1 MKYKSFY
8 LLIMNPNLQNP
19 QNYRWIILAVCF
31 FTITFTNGLTLGGLV
46 VFDRELLNYL
56 TEVTGE
62 EVLRQDLKLKDAITL
77 WSTAVFAFL
86 AGIIID
92 RIGVRS
98 LMMSGLLILSATFYF
113 YAQSDSLMDMY
124 IIHIFQGL
132 VLSVSGMVINVIL
145 ISKWFND
152 NRGLAIGVLLAGTSV
167 GNGVF
172 PQINTYLL
180 TISDGDWRQVMMWLA
195 LIPLAYIPVIFALIK
210 EKPEDVQA
218 NEKNYDGDEFKTAS
232 IQTGFTL
239 EQTLSSANFWF
250 LSVMAFC
257 TFYSILAMIGHVF
270 LMLDGQGYSPQVS
283 ATGVS
288 IIFIGGFI
296 GKVISGKLAEMIGRK
311 KVLVGGVAMMLLG
324 SILLVSA
331 IFYKNPLLI
340 WIGLSL
346 YGTGWGGLYTLIQL
360 LVADL
365 FGLIAIGKI
374 MGVINIIDTIGG
386 GLGPIITAVIYD
398 STQNYLTPFLVI
410 CGLLTVAL
418 VSSSMLKID
427 DNAIEQSR

>member
-1 MKYKSFY
+1 MNSTIK
-8 LLIMNPNLQNP
+8 NPN
-19 QNYRWIILAVCF
+19 NYRWIILAVCF

-56 TEVTGE
+56 SEVTGGE
-62 EVLRQDLKLKDAITL
+62 ILRQELKLKDAITL
-77 WSTAVFAFL
+77 WSTAVFAFI

-92 RIGVRS
+92 RVGVRS
-98 LMMSGLLILSATFYF
+98 LMVSGMFLLSATFYF
-113 YAQSDSLMDMY
+113 YAKSDSLADMY
-124 IIHIFQGL
+124 IIHIFQGI
-132 VLSVSGMVINVIL
+132 VLSVSGMVINVVL

-167 GNGVF
+167 GNGIF

-195 LIPLAYIPVIFALIK
+195 LIPLAYAPILFALIK
-210 EKPEDVQA
+210 EKPEDVETKED
-218 NEKNYDGDEFKTAS
+218 NEAKNDFKAS
-232 IQTGFTL
+232 SIEGGFTL
-239 EQTLSSANFWF
+239 QQTLMSANFWF

-270 LMLDGQGYSPQVS
+270 LMLDGEGYSPQIS

-296 GKVISGKLAEMIGRK
+296 GKIISGKLAEMIGRK
-311 KVLVGGVAMMLLG
+311 IVLVGGVAMMLAG
-324 SILLVSA
+324 SLLIVSS

-340 WIGLSL
+340 WIGLTL

-398 STQNYLTPFLVI
+398 STQNYLMPFLVI
-410 CGLLTVAL
+410 SALLVIAL
-418 VSSSMLKID
+418 ISSSMLKID
-427 DNAIEQSR
+427 DEAIEQNR

>member
-8 LLIMNPNLQNP
+8 LLAMNPILQNP

-46 VFDRELLNYL
+46 VFDREILNYL
-56 TEVTGE
+56 SEVTGE

-77 WSTAVFAFL
+77 WSTAVFAFI

-92 RIGVRS
+92 RVGVRA
-98 LMMSGLLILSATFYF
+98 LMMTGLFILSATFYF
-113 YAQSDSLMDMY
+113 YAKSDSLFDMY
-124 IIHIFQGL
+124 IIHIFQGM
-132 VLSVSGMVINVIL
+132 VLSMSGMVINVIL

-167 GNGVF
+167 GNGLF

-195 LIPLAYIPVIFALIK
+195 LIPLAYIPVIFAFIK
-210 EKPEDVQA
+210 EKPEDLKIEE
-218 NEKNYDGDEFKTAS
+218 NNYTGDEVKTAN

-270 LMLDGQGYSPQVS
+270 LMLDGEGYSPQVS

-324 SILLVSA
+324 SVLLVSA

-365 FGLIAIGKI
+365 FGLVAIGKI

-410 CGLLTVAL
+410 CGLLAVAL

>member
-1 MKYKSFY
+1 MYS
-8 LLIMNPNLQNP
+8 LIKNPN
-19 QNYRWIILAVCF
+19 NYRWIILAVCF

-46 VFDRELLNYL
+46 VFDRELLDYL
-56 TEVTGE
+56 SEVTGE
-62 EVLRQDLKLKDAITL
+62 EVLRQELKLKDAITL
-77 WSTAVFAFL
+77 WSTAVFAFI

-92 RIGVRS
+92 RVGVRA
-98 LMMSGLLILSATFYF
+98 LMISGMFLLSTTFYF
-113 YAQSDSLMDMY
+113 YAQSDSLIDMY
-124 IIHIFQGL
+124 VIHIFQGM
-132 VLSVSGMVINVIL
+132 VLSMSGMVINVVL

-167 GNGVF
+167 GNGIF

-195 LIPLAYIPVIFALIK
+195 LIPLAYIPFLFAFIK
-210 EKPEDVQA
+210 EKPEDVAAKEDSQTS
-218 NEKNYDGDEFKTAS
+218 NDFKAS
-232 IQTGFTL
+232 SIEGGFTL
-239 EQTLSSANFWF
+239 QQTLRSANFWF

-270 LMLDGQGYSPQVS
+270 LMLDGEGYSPQIS

-311 KVLVGGVAMMLLG
+311 IVLVGGVAMMLLG
-324 SILLVSA
+324 SLLIVSS

-340 WIGLSL
+340 WIGLTL

-398 STQNYLTPFLVI
+398 STQNYLLPFLVI
-410 CGLLTVAL
+410 SALLVIAL
-418 VSSSMLKID
+418 ISSSMLKID
-427 DNAIEQSR
+427 DKAIEQSR

>member
-1 MKYKSFY
+1 MYSMIK
-8 LLIMNPNLQNP
+8 NPN
-19 QNYRWIILAVCF
+19 NYRWIILAVCF

-46 VFDRELLNYL
+46 VFDRELLDYL
-56 TEVTGE
+56 SEVTGE
-62 EVLRQDLKLKDAITL
+62 EVLRQELKLKDAITL
-77 WSTAVFAFL
+77 WSTAVFAFI

-92 RIGVRS
+92 RVGVRA
-98 LMMSGLLILSATFYF
+98 LMISGMFLLSATFYY
-113 YAQSDSLMDMY
+113 YAQSDSLTDMY
-124 IIHIFQGL
+124 IIHIFQGM
-132 VLSVSGMVINVIL
+132 VLSMSGMVINVVL

-152 NRGLAIGVLLAGTSV
+152 NRGVAIGVLLAGTSV
-167 GNGVF
+167 GNGIF

-180 TISDGDWRQVMMWLA
+180 TISDGDWRQVMIWLA
-195 LIPLAYIPVIFALIK
+195 LIPLAYIPVLFAFIK
-210 EKPEDVQA
+210 EKPEDVAVKKDNQA
-218 NEKNYDGDEFKTAS
+218 SNDFKAS
-232 IQTGFTL
+232 SIEGGFTL
-239 EQTLSSANFWF
+239 QQTLRSANFWF

-270 LMLDGQGYSPQVS
+270 LMLDGEGYSPQIS

-311 KVLVGGVAMMLLG
+311 IVLVGGVAMMLLG
-324 SILLVSA
+324 SLLIVSS

-340 WIGLSL
+340 WIGLTL

-398 STQNYLTPFLVI
+398 STQNYLLPFLVI
-410 CGLLTVAL
+410 SALLVIAL
-418 VSSSMLKID
+418 ISSSMLKID
-427 DNAIEQSR
+427 DKAIEQSR

>member
-1 MKYKSFY
+1 MNSS
-8 LLIMNPNLQNP
+8 INNPN
-19 QNYRWIILAVCF
+19 NYRWIILAVCF

-46 VFDRELLNYL
+46 VFDRELLDYL
-56 TEVTGE
+56 SEVTGE
-62 EVLRQDLKLKDAITL
+62 DVLRQELKLKDAITL
-77 WSTAVFAFL
+77 WSTAVFAFI

-92 RIGVRS
+92 RVGVRA
-98 LMMSGLLILSATFYF
+98 LMISGMFILSATFYF
-113 YAQSDSLMDMY
+113 YAKSDSLTDMY
-124 IIHIFQGL
+124 IIHIFQGM
-132 VLSVSGMVINVIL
+132 VLSMSGMVINVIL

-167 GNGVF
+167 GNGIF

-180 TISDGDWRQVMMWLA
+180 TMSDGDWRQVMMWLA
-195 LIPLAYIPVIFALIK
+195 LIPLAYIPVLFAFIK
-210 EKPEDVQA
+210 EKPEDVAVKEDNQA
-218 NEKNYDGDEFKTAS
+218 RDDFKAS
-232 IQTGFTL
+232 SIEGGFTL
-239 EQTLSSANFWF
+239 QQTLKSANFWF

-270 LMLDGQGYSPQVS
+270 LMLDGEGYSPQIS

-311 KVLVGGVAMMLLG
+311 IVLVGGVAMMLLG
-324 SILLVSA
+324 SLLIVTS

-340 WIGLSL
+340 WIGLTL

-398 STQNYLTPFLVI
+398 STQNYLLPFLVI
-410 CGLLTVAL
+410 SALLVIAL
-418 VSSSMLKID
+418 ISSSMLKID
-427 DNAIEQSR
+427 DEAIEQSR

>member
-1 MKYKSFY
+1 MYSMIK
-8 LLIMNPNLQNP
+8 NPN
-19 QNYRWIILAVCF
+19 NYRWIILAVCF

-46 VFDRELLNYL
+46 VFDRELLDYL
-56 TEVTGE
+56 SEVTGE
-62 EVLRQDLKLKDAITL
+62 EVLRQELKLKDAITL
-77 WSTAVFAFL
+77 WSTAVFAFI

-92 RIGVRS
+92 RVGVRA
-98 LMMSGLLILSATFYF
+98 LMISGMFLLSATFYF
-113 YAQSDSLMDMY
+113 YAQSDSLADMY
-124 IIHIFQGL
+124 VIHIFQGM
-132 VLSVSGMVINVIL
+132 VLSMSGMVINVVL

-167 GNGVF
+167 GNGIF

-180 TISDGDWRQVMMWLA
+180 TISDGDWRQVMIWLA
-195 LIPLAYIPVIFALIK
+195 LIPLAYIPVLFAFIK
-210 EKPEDVQA
+210 EKPEDVAVREDNQA
-218 NEKNYDGDEFKTAS
+218 KNDFKAS
-232 IQTGFTL
+232 SIEGGFTL
-239 EQTLSSANFWF
+239 QQTLRSANFWF

-270 LMLDGQGYSPQVS
+270 LMLDGEGYSPQIS

-311 KVLVGGVAMMLLG
+311 IVLVGGVAMMLLG
-324 SILLVSA
+324 SLLIVSS

-340 WIGLSL
+340 WIGLTL

-398 STQNYLTPFLVI
+398 STQNYLLPFLVI
-410 CGLLTVAL
+410 SALLVIAL
-418 VSSSMLKID
+418 ISSSMLKID
-427 DNAIEQSR
+427 DKAIEQSR

>member
-1 MKYKSFY
+1 MYSMIK
-8 LLIMNPNLQNP
+8 NPN
-19 QNYRWIILAVCF
+19 NYRWIILAVCF

-46 VFDRELLNYL
+46 VFDRELLDYL
-56 TEVTGE
+56 SEVTGE
-62 EVLRQDLKLKDAITL
+62 EVLRQELKLKDAITL
-77 WSTAVFAFL
+77 WSTAVFAFI

-92 RIGVRS
+92 RVGVRA
-98 LMMSGLLILSATFYF
+98 LMISGMFLLSATFYY
-113 YAQSDSLMDMY
+113 YAQSDSLTDMY
-124 IIHIFQGL
+124 IIHIFQGM
-132 VLSVSGMVINVIL
+132 VLSMSGMVINVVL

-152 NRGLAIGVLLAGTSV
+152 NRGLAIGILLAGTSV
-167 GNGVF
+167 GNGIF

-180 TISDGDWRQVMMWLA
+180 TISDGDWRQVMIWLA
-195 LIPLAYIPVIFALIK
+195 LIPLAYIPVLFAFIK
-210 EKPEDVQA
+210 EKPEDVTVKEDNQA
-218 NEKNYDGDEFKTAS
+218 SNDFKAS
-232 IQTGFTL
+232 SIEGGFTL
-239 EQTLSSANFWF
+239 QQTLRSANFWF

-270 LMLDGQGYSPQVS
+270 LMLDGEGYSPQIS

-311 KVLVGGVAMMLLG
+311 IVLVGGVAMMLLG
-324 SILLVSA
+324 SLLIVSS

-340 WIGLSL
+340 WIGLTL

-398 STQNYLTPFLVI
+398 STQNYLLPFLVI
-410 CGLLTVAL
+410 SALLVIAL
-418 VSSSMLKID
+418 ISSSMLKID
-427 DNAIEQSR
+427 DKAIEQSR

>member
-1 MKYKSFY
+1 
-8 LLIMNPNLQNP
+8 MNSIINSPN
-19 QNYRWIILAVCF
+19 NYRWIILAVCF

-46 VFDRELLNYL
+46 VFDRELLDYL
-56 TEVTGE
+56 SESTGE
-62 EVLRQDLKLKDAITL
+62 EVLRQELKLKDAITL
-77 WSTAVFAFL
+77 WSTAVFAFI

-92 RIGVRS
+92 RVGVRS
-98 LMMSGLLILSATFYF
+98 LMISGMFILSATFYF
-113 YAQSDSLMDMY
+113 YAKSDSLSDMY
-124 IIHIFQGL
+124 IIHIFQGM
-132 VLSVSGMVINVIL
+132 VLSMSGMVINVIL

-167 GNGVF
+167 GNGIF

-195 LIPLAYIPVIFALIK
+195 LIPLAYIPVLFAFIK
-210 EKPEDVQA
+210 EKPEDVAINKDNQA
-218 NEKNYDGDEFKTAS
+218 RDNFKAS
-232 IQTGFTL
+232 SIEGGFTL
-239 EQTLSSANFWF
+239 QQTLKSANFWF

-270 LMLDGQGYSPQVS
+270 LMLDGEGYSPQIS

-311 KVLVGGVAMMLLG
+311 IVLVGGVAMMLLG
-324 SILLVSA
+324 SLLIVSS

-340 WIGLSL
+340 WIGLTL

-398 STQNYLTPFLVI
+398 STQNYLLPFLVI
-410 CGLLTVAL
+410 SALLVIAL
-418 VSSSMLKID
+418 ISSSMLKID
-427 DNAIEQSR
+427 DEAIEQSR

>member
-1 MKYKSFY
+1 MYSMIK
-8 LLIMNPNLQNP
+8 NPN
-19 QNYRWIILAVCF
+19 NYRWIILAVCF

-46 VFDRELLNYL
+46 VFDRELLDYL
-56 TEVTGE
+56 SEVTGE
-62 EVLRQDLKLKDAITL
+62 EVLRQELKLKDAITL
-77 WSTAVFAFL
+77 WSTAVFAFI

-92 RIGVRS
+92 RVGVRA
-98 LMMSGLLILSATFYF
+98 LMISGMFLLSATFYY
-113 YAQSDSLMDMY
+113 YAQSDSLTDMY
-124 IIHIFQGL
+124 IIHIFQGM
-132 VLSVSGMVINVIL
+132 VLSMSGMVINVVL

-167 GNGVF
+167 GNGIF

-180 TISDGDWRQVMMWLA
+180 TISDGDWRQVMIWLA
-195 LIPLAYIPVIFALIK
+195 LIPLAYIPLLFAFIK
-210 EKPEDVQA
+210 EKPEDIAVKEDNQIS
-218 NEKNYDGDEFKTAS
+218 NDFKAS
-232 IQTGFTL
+232 SIEGGFTL
-239 EQTLSSANFWF
+239 QQTLRSANFWF

-270 LMLDGQGYSPQVS
+270 LMLDGEGYSRQIS

-311 KVLVGGVAMMLLG
+311 IVLVGGVAMMLLG
-324 SILLVSA
+324 SLLIVSS

-340 WIGLSL
+340 WIGLTL

-398 STQNYLTPFLVI
+398 STQNYLLPFLVI
-410 CGLLTVAL
+410 SALLVIAL
-418 VSSSMLKID
+418 ISSSMLKID
-427 DNAIEQSR
+427 DEAIEQSR

>member
-1 MKYKSFY
+1 MNSTIK
-8 LLIMNPNLQNP
+8 NPN
-19 QNYRWIILAVCF
+19 NYRWIILAVCF

-56 TEVTGE
+56 SEVTGGE
-62 EVLRQDLKLKDAITL
+62 ILRQELKLKDAITL
-77 WSTAVFAFL
+77 WSTAVFAFI

-92 RIGVRS
+92 RVGVRS
-98 LMMSGLLILSATFYF
+98 LMVSGMFLLSATFYF
-113 YAQSDSLMDMY
+113 YAKSDSLADMY
-124 IIHIFQGL
+124 IIHIFQGI
-132 VLSVSGMVINVIL
+132 VLSVSGMVINVVL

-167 GNGVF
+167 GNGIF

-195 LIPLAYIPVIFALIK
+195 LIPLAYAPILFALIK
-210 EKPEDVQA
+210 EKPEDVET
-218 NEKNYDGDEFKTAS
+218 NEDNEAKNDFKAS
-232 IQTGFTL
+232 SIEGGFTL
-239 EQTLSSANFWF
+239 QETLMSSNFWF

-270 LMLDGQGYSPQVS
+270 LMLDGAGYSPQIS

-311 KVLVGGVAMMLLG
+311 IVLVGGVAMMLAG
-324 SILLVSA
+324 SLLIVSS

-340 WIGLSL
+340 WIGLTL

-398 STQNYLTPFLVI
+398 STQSYLLPFLVI
-410 CGLLTVAL
+410 SALLVIAL
-418 VSSSMLKID
+418 ISSSMLKID
-427 DNAIEQSR
+427 DEAIEQSR

>member
-1 MKYKSFY
+1 MNSTIK
-8 LLIMNPNLQNP
+8 NPN
-19 QNYRWIILAVCF
+19 NYRWIILAVCF

-56 TEVTGE
+56 SEVTGGE
-62 EVLRQDLKLKDAITL
+62 ILRQELKLKDAITL
-77 WSTAVFAFL
+77 WSTAVFAFI

-92 RIGVRS
+92 RVGVRS
-98 LMMSGLLILSATFYF
+98 LMVSGMFLLSATFYF
-113 YAQSDSLMDMY
+113 YAKSDSLADMY
-124 IIHIFQGL
+124 IIHIFQGI
-132 VLSVSGMVINVIL
+132 VLSVSGMVINVVL

-167 GNGVF
+167 GNGIF

-195 LIPLAYIPVIFALIK
+195 LIPLAYAPILFALIK
-210 EKPEDVQA
+210 EKPEDVETKED
-218 NEKNYDGDEFKTAS
+218 NEAKNDFKAS
-232 IQTGFTL
+232 SIEGGFTL
-239 EQTLSSANFWF
+239 QETLMSSNFWF

-270 LMLDGQGYSPQVS
+270 LMLDGEGYSPQIS

-311 KVLVGGVAMMLLG
+311 IVLVGGVAMMLAG
-324 SILLVSA
+324 SLLIVSS

-340 WIGLSL
+340 WIGLTL

-398 STQNYLTPFLVI
+398 STQNYLMPFLVI
-410 CGLLTVAL
+410 SALLVIAL
-418 VSSSMLKID
+418 ISSSMLKID
-427 DNAIEQSR
+427 DEAIEQNR

>member
-1 MKYKSFY
+1 MYSMIK
-8 LLIMNPNLQNP
+8 NPN
-19 QNYRWIILAVCF
+19 NYRWIILAVCF

-46 VFDRELLNYL
+46 VFDRELLDYL
-56 TEVTGE
+56 SEVTGE
-62 EVLRQDLKLKDAITL
+62 EVLRQELKLKDAITL
-77 WSTAVFAFL
+77 WSTAVFAFI

-92 RIGVRS
+92 RVGVRA
-98 LMMSGLLILSATFYF
+98 LMISGMFLLSATFYY
-113 YAQSDSLMDMY
+113 YAQSDSLTDMY
-124 IIHIFQGL
+124 IIHIFQGM
-132 VLSVSGMVINVIL
+132 VLSMSGMVINVVL

-167 GNGVF
+167 GNGIF

-180 TISDGDWRQVMMWLA
+180 TISDGDWRQVMIWLA
-195 LIPLAYIPVIFALIK
+195 LIPLAYIPVLFAFIK
-210 EKPEDVQA
+210 EKPEDVTVKEDNQA
-218 NEKNYDGDEFKTAS
+218 SNDFKAS
-232 IQTGFTL
+232 SIEGGFTL
-239 EQTLSSANFWF
+239 QQTLRSANFWF

-270 LMLDGQGYSPQVS
+270 LMLDGEGYSPQIS

-311 KVLVGGVAMMLLG
+311 IVLVGGVAMMLLG
-324 SILLVSA
+324 SLLIVSS

-340 WIGLSL
+340 WIGLTL

-398 STQNYLTPFLVI
+398 STQNYLLPFLVI
-410 CGLLTVAL
+410 SALLVIAL
-418 VSSSMLKID
+418 ISSSMLKID
-427 DNAIEQSR
+427 DEAIEQSR

>member
-1 MKYKSFY
+1 MNSTIK
-8 LLIMNPNLQNP
+8 NPN
-19 QNYRWIILAVCF
+19 NYRWIILAVCF

-56 TEVTGE
+56 SEVTGGE
-62 EVLRQDLKLKDAITL
+62 ILRQELKLKDAITL
-77 WSTAVFAFL
+77 WSTAVFAFI

-92 RIGVRS
+92 RVGVRS
-98 LMMSGLLILSATFYF
+98 LMVSGMFLLSATFYF
-113 YAQSDSLMDMY
+113 YAKSDSLADMY
-124 IIHIFQGL
+124 IIHIFQGI
-132 VLSVSGMVINVIL
+132 VLSVSGMVINVVL

-167 GNGVF
+167 GNGIF

-195 LIPLAYIPVIFALIK
+195 LIPLAYAPILVALIK
-210 EKPEDVQA
+210 EKPEDVET
-218 NEKNYDGDEFKTAS
+218 NEDNEAKNDFKVSS
-232 IQTGFTL
+232 IEGGFTL
-239 EQTLSSANFWF
+239 QETLMSSNFWF

-270 LMLDGQGYSPQVS
+270 LMLDGEGYSPQIS

-311 KVLVGGVAMMLLG
+311 IVLVGGVAMMLAG
-324 SILLVSA
+324 SLLIVSS

-340 WIGLSL
+340 WIGLTL

-398 STQNYLTPFLVI
+398 STQNYLMPFLVI
-410 CGLLTVAL
+410 SALLVIAL
-418 VSSSMLKID
+418 ISSSMLKID
-427 DNAIEQSR
+427 DEAIEQNR

>member
-1 MKYKSFY
+1 MYSMIK
-8 LLIMNPNLQNP
+8 NPN
-19 QNYRWIILAVCF
+19 NYRWIILAVCF

-46 VFDRELLNYL
+46 VFDRELLDYL
-56 TEVTGE
+56 SEVTGE
-62 EVLRQDLKLKDAITL
+62 EVLRQELKLKDAITL
-77 WSTAVFAFL
+77 WSTAVFAFI

-92 RIGVRS
+92 RVGVRA
-98 LMMSGLLILSATFYF
+98 LMISGMFLLSATFYY
-113 YAQSDSLMDMY
+113 YAQSDSLTDMY
-124 IIHIFQGL
+124 IIHIFQGM
-132 VLSVSGMVINVIL
+132 VLSMSGMVINVVL

-167 GNGVF
+167 GNGIF

-180 TISDGDWRQVMMWLA
+180 TISDGDWRQVMIWLA
-195 LIPLAYIPVIFALIK
+195 LIPLAYIPVLFAFIK
-210 EKPEDVQA
+210 EKPEDVAVKEDNQTS
-218 NEKNYDGDEFKTAS
+218 NDFKAS
-232 IQTGFTL
+232 SIEGGFTL
-239 EQTLSSANFWF
+239 QQTLRSANFWF

-270 LMLDGQGYSPQVS
+270 LMLDGEGYSPQIS

-311 KVLVGGVAMMLLG
+311 IVLVGGVAMMLLG
-324 SILLVSA
+324 SLLIVSS

-340 WIGLSL
+340 WIGLTL

-398 STQNYLTPFLVI
+398 STQNYLLPFLVI
-410 CGLLTVAL
+410 SALLVIAL
-418 VSSSMLKID
+418 ISSSMLKID
-427 DNAIEQSR
+427 DKAIEQSR

>member
-1 MKYKSFY
+1 MYSMIK
-8 LLIMNPNLQNP
+8 NPN
-19 QNYRWIILAVCF
+19 NYRWIILAVCF

-46 VFDRELLNYL
+46 VFDRELLDYL
-56 TEVTGE
+56 SEVTGE
-62 EVLRQDLKLKDAITL
+62 EVLRQELKLKDAITL
-77 WSTAVFAFL
+77 WSTAVFAFI

-92 RIGVRS
+92 RVGVRA
-98 LMMSGLLILSATFYF
+98 LMISGMFLLSATFYY
-113 YAQSDSLMDMY
+113 YAQSDSLTDMY
-124 IIHIFQGL
+124 IIHIFQGM
-132 VLSVSGMVINVIL
+132 VLSMSGMVINVVL

-167 GNGVF
+167 GNGIF

-180 TISDGDWRQVMMWLA
+180 TISDGDWRQVMIWLA
-195 LIPLAYIPVIFALIK
+195 LIPLAYIPVLFAFIK
-210 EKPEDVQA
+210 EKPEDVEVKEDNQA
-218 NEKNYDGDEFKTAS
+218 SNDFKAS
-232 IQTGFTL
+232 SIEGGFTL
-239 EQTLSSANFWF
+239 QQTLRSANFWF

-270 LMLDGQGYSPQVS
+270 LMLDGEGYSPQIS

-311 KVLVGGVAMMLLG
+311 IVLVGGVAMMLLG
-324 SILLVSA
+324 SLLIVSS

-340 WIGLSL
+340 WIGLTL

-398 STQNYLTPFLVI
+398 STQNYLLPFLVI
-410 CGLLTVAL
+410 SALLVIAL
-418 VSSSMLKID
+418 ISSSMLKID
-427 DNAIEQSR
+427 DKAIEQSR

>member
-1 MKYKSFY
+1 MYSMIK
-8 LLIMNPNLQNP
+8 NPN
-19 QNYRWIILAVCF
+19 NYRWIILAVCF

-46 VFDRELLNYL
+46 VFDRELLDYL
-56 TEVTGE
+56 SEVTGE
-62 EVLRQDLKLKDAITL
+62 EVLRQELKLKDAITL
-77 WSTAVFAFL
+77 WSTAVFAFI

-92 RIGVRS
+92 RVGVRA
-98 LMMSGLLILSATFYF
+98 LMISGMFLLSATFYY
-113 YAQSDSLMDMY
+113 YAQSDSLTDMY
-124 IIHIFQGL
+124 IIHIFQGM
-132 VLSVSGMVINVIL
+132 VLSMSGMVINVVL

-167 GNGVF
+167 GNGIF

-180 TISDGDWRQVMMWLA
+180 TISDGDWRQVMIWLA
-195 LIPLAYIPVIFALIK
+195 LIPLAYIPVLFAFIK
-210 EKPEDVQA
+210 EKPEDVAVKEDNQA
-218 NEKNYDGDEFKTAS
+218 SNDFKAS
-232 IQTGFTL
+232 SIEGGFTL
-239 EQTLSSANFWF
+239 QQTLRSANFWF

-270 LMLDGQGYSPQVS
+270 LMLDGEGYSPQIS

-311 KVLVGGVAMMLLG
+311 IVLVGGVAMMLLG
-324 SILLVSA
+324 SLLIVSS

-340 WIGLSL
+340 WIGLTL

-398 STQNYLTPFLVI
+398 STQNYLLPFLVI
-410 CGLLTVAL
+410 STLLVIAL
-418 VSSSMLKID
+418 ISSSMLKID
-427 DNAIEQSR
+427 DKAIEQSR

>member
-1 MKYKSFY
+1 MYSMIK
-8 LLIMNPNLQNP
+8 NPN
-19 QNYRWIILAVCF
+19 NYRWIILAVCF

-46 VFDRELLNYL
+46 VFDRELLDYL
-56 TEVTGE
+56 SEVTGE
-62 EVLRQDLKLKDAITL
+62 EVLRQELKLKDAITL
-77 WSTAVFAFL
+77 WSTAVFAFI

-92 RIGVRS
+92 RVGVRA
-98 LMMSGLLILSATFYF
+98 LMISGMFLLSATFYF
-113 YAQSDSLMDMY
+113 YAKSDSLIDMY
-124 IIHIFQGL
+124 VIHIFQGM
-132 VLSVSGMVINVIL
+132 VLSMSGMVINVVL

-167 GNGVF
+167 GNGIF

-180 TISDGDWRQVMMWLA
+180 TINDGDWRQVMIWLA
-195 LIPLAYIPVIFALIK
+195 LIPLAYIPFLFAFIK
-210 EKPEDVQA
+210 EKPEDVAVKEDNQTS
-218 NEKNYDGDEFKTAS
+218 NDFKAS
-232 IQTGFTL
+232 SIEGGFTL
-239 EQTLSSANFWF
+239 QQTLVSANFWF

-270 LMLDGQGYSPQVS
+270 LMLDGEGYSPQIS

-311 KVLVGGVAMMLLG
+311 IVLVGGVAMMLLG
-324 SILLVSA
+324 SLLIVSS

-340 WIGLSL
+340 WIGLTL

-398 STQNYLTPFLVI
+398 STQNYLLPFLVI
-410 CGLLTVAL
+410 SALLVIAL
-418 VSSSMLKID
+418 ISSSMLKID
-427 DNAIEQSR
+427 DKAIEQSR

>member
-1 MKYKSFY
+1 MYS
-8 LLIMNPNLQNP
+8 LIKNPN
-19 QNYRWIILAVCF
+19 NYRWIILAVCF

-46 VFDRELLNYL
+46 VFDRELLDYL
-56 TEVTGE
+56 SEVTGE
-62 EVLRQDLKLKDAITL
+62 EVLRQELKLKDAITL
-77 WSTAVFAFL
+77 WSTAVFAFI

-92 RIGVRS
+92 RVGVRA
-98 LMMSGLLILSATFYF
+98 LMISGMFLLSATFYY
-113 YAQSDSLMDMY
+113 YAQSDSLTDMY
-124 IIHIFQGL
+124 IIHIFQGM
-132 VLSVSGMVINVIL
+132 VLSMSGMVINVVL

-167 GNGVF
+167 GNGIF

-180 TISDGDWRQVMMWLA
+180 TISDGDWRQVMIWLA
-195 LIPLAYIPVIFALIK
+195 LIPLAYIPVLFAFIK
-210 EKPEDVQA
+210 EKPEDVAVREDNQA
-218 NEKNYDGDEFKTAS
+218 SNDFKAS
-232 IQTGFTL
+232 SIEGGFTL
-239 EQTLSSANFWF
+239 QQTLRSANFWF

-270 LMLDGQGYSPQVS
+270 LMLDGEGYSPQIS

-311 KVLVGGVAMMLLG
+311 IVLVGGVAMMLLG
-324 SILLVSA
+324 SLLIVSS

-340 WIGLSL
+340 WIGLTL

-398 STQNYLTPFLVI
+398 STQNYLLPFLVI
-410 CGLLTVAL
+410 SALLVIAL
-418 VSSSMLKID
+418 ISSSMLKID
-427 DNAIEQSR
+427 DKAIEQSR

>member
-1 MKYKSFY
+1 MIK
-8 LLIMNPNLQNP
+8 NPN
-19 QNYRWIILAVCF
+19 NYRWIILAVCF

-46 VFDRELLNYL
+46 VFDRELLDYL
-56 TEVTGE
+56 SEVTGE
-62 EVLRQDLKLKDAITL
+62 EVLRQELKLKDAITL
-77 WSTAVFAFL
+77 WSTAVFAFI

-92 RIGVRS
+92 RVGVRA
-98 LMMSGLLILSATFYF
+98 LMISGMFLLSATFYY
-113 YAQSDSLMDMY
+113 YAQSDSLTDMY
-124 IIHIFQGL
+124 IIHIFQGM
-132 VLSVSGMVINVIL
+132 VLSMSGMVINVVL

-167 GNGVF
+167 GNGIF

-180 TISDGDWRQVMMWLA
+180 TISDGDWRQVMIWLA
-195 LIPLAYIPVIFALIK
+195 LIPLAYIPVLFAFIK
-210 EKPEDVQA
+210 EKPEDVAVKEDNQA
-218 NEKNYDGDEFKTAS
+218 SNDFKAS
-232 IQTGFTL
+232 SIEGGFTL
-239 EQTLSSANFWF
+239 QQTLRSANFWF

-270 LMLDGQGYSPQVS
+270 LMLDGEGYSPQIS

-311 KVLVGGVAMMLLG
+311 IVLVGGVAMMLLG
-324 SILLVSA
+324 SLLIVSS

-340 WIGLSL
+340 WIGLTL

-398 STQNYLTPFLVI
+398 STQNYLLPFLVI
-410 CGLLTVAL
+410 SALLVIAL
-418 VSSSMLKID
+418 ISSSMLKID
-427 DNAIEQSR
+427 DKAIEQSR

>member
-1 MKYKSFY
+1 MYSIIK
-8 LLIMNPNLQNP
+8 NPN
-19 QNYRWIILAVCF
+19 NYRWIILAVCF

-46 VFDRELLNYL
+46 VFDRELLDYL
-56 TEVTGE
+56 SEVTGE
-62 EVLRQDLKLKDAITL
+62 EVLRQELKLKDAITL
-77 WSTAVFAFL
+77 WSTAVFAFI

-92 RIGVRS
+92 RVGVRA
-98 LMMSGLLILSATFYF
+98 LMISGMFLLSATFYY
-113 YAQSDSLMDMY
+113 YAQSDSLTDMY
-124 IIHIFQGL
+124 IIHIFQGM
-132 VLSVSGMVINVIL
+132 VLSMSGMVINVVL

-167 GNGVF
+167 GNGIF

-180 TISDGDWRQVMMWLA
+180 TISDGDWRQVMIWLA
-195 LIPLAYIPVIFALIK
+195 LIPLAYIPILFAFIK
-210 EKPEDVQA
+210 EKPEDVAVREDNQA
-218 NEKNYDGDEFKTAS
+218 NNDFKAS
-232 IQTGFTL
+232 SIEGGFTL
-239 EQTLSSANFWF
+239 QQTLRSANFWF

-270 LMLDGQGYSPQVS
+270 LMLDGEGYSPQIS

-311 KVLVGGVAMMLLG
+311 IVLVGGVAMMLLG
-324 SILLVSA
+324 SLLIVSS

-340 WIGLSL
+340 WIGLTL

-398 STQNYLTPFLVI
+398 STQNYLLPFLVI
-410 CGLLTVAL
+410 SALLVIAL
-418 VSSSMLKID
+418 ISSSMLKID
-427 DNAIEQSR
+427 DEAIEQSR

>member
-1 MKYKSFY
+1 MYSMIK
-8 LLIMNPNLQNP
+8 NPN
-19 QNYRWIILAVCF
+19 NYRWIILAVCF

-46 VFDRELLNYL
+46 VFDRELLDYL
-56 TEVTGE
+56 SEVTGE

-77 WSTAVFAFL
+77 WSTAVFAFI

-92 RIGVRS
+92 RVGVRA
-98 LMMSGLLILSATFYF
+98 LMISGMFLLSATFYY
-113 YAQSDSLMDMY
+113 YAQSDSLTDMY
-124 IIHIFQGL
+124 IIHIFQGM
-132 VLSVSGMVINVIL
+132 VLSMSGMVINVVL

-167 GNGVF
+167 GNGIF

-180 TISDGDWRQVMMWLA
+180 TISDGDWRQVMIWLA
-195 LIPLAYIPVIFALIK
+195 LIPLAYIPILFAFIK
-210 EKPEDVQA
+210 EKPEDVAVKEDNQA
-218 NEKNYDGDEFKTAS
+218 SNDFKAS
-232 IQTGFTL
+232 SIEGGFTL
-239 EQTLSSANFWF
+239 QQTLRSANFWF

-270 LMLDGQGYSPQVS
+270 LMLDGEGYSPQIS

-311 KVLVGGVAMMLLG
+311 IVLVGGVAMMLLG
-324 SILLVSA
+324 SLLIVSS

-340 WIGLSL
+340 WIGLTL

-398 STQNYLTPFLVI
+398 STQNYLLPFLVI
-410 CGLLTVAL
+410 SALLVIAL
-418 VSSSMLKID
+418 ISSSMLKID
-427 DNAIEQSR
+427 DKAIEQSR

>member
-1 MKYKSFY
+1 MYSIIK
-8 LLIMNPNLQNP
+8 NPN
-19 QNYRWIILAVCF
+19 NYRWIILAVCF

-46 VFDRELLNYL
+46 VFDRELLDYL
-56 TEVTGE
+56 SEVTGE
-62 EVLRQDLKLKDAITL
+62 EVLRQELKLKDAITL
-77 WSTAVFAFL
+77 WSTAVFAFI

-92 RIGVRS
+92 RVGVRA
-98 LMMSGLLILSATFYF
+98 LMIAGMFLLSATFYY
-113 YAQSDSLMDMY
+113 YAQSDSLTDMY
-124 IIHIFQGL
+124 IIHIFQGM
-132 VLSVSGMVINVIL
+132 VLSMSGMVINVVL

-167 GNGVF
+167 GNGIF

-180 TISDGDWRQVMMWLA
+180 TISDGDWRQVMIWLA
-195 LIPLAYIPVIFALIK
+195 LIPLAYIPVLFAFIK
-210 EKPEDVQA
+210 EKPEDVAVREDNQA
-218 NEKNYDGDEFKTAS
+218 NNDFKAS
-232 IQTGFTL
+232 SIEGGFTL
-239 EQTLSSANFWF
+239 QQTLRSANFWF

-270 LMLDGQGYSPQVS
+270 LMLDGEGYSPQIS

-311 KVLVGGVAMMLLG
+311 IVLVGGVAMMLLG
-324 SILLVSA
+324 SLLIVSS

-340 WIGLSL
+340 WIGLTL

-398 STQNYLTPFLVI
+398 STQNYLLPFLVI
-410 CGLLTVAL
+410 SALLVIAL
-418 VSSSMLKID
+418 ISSSMLKID
-427 DNAIEQSR
+427 DKAIEQSR

>member
-1 MKYKSFY
+1 MNSTIK
-8 LLIMNPNLQNP
+8 NPN
-19 QNYRWIILAVCF
+19 NYRWIILAVCF

-56 TEVTGE
+56 SEVTGGE
-62 EVLRQDLKLKDAITL
+62 ILRQELKLKDAITL
-77 WSTAVFAFL
+77 WSTAVFAFI

-92 RIGVRS
+92 RVGVRS
-98 LMMSGLLILSATFYF
+98 LMVSGMFLLSATFYF
-113 YAQSDSLMDMY
+113 YAKSDSLADMY
-124 IIHIFQGL
+124 IIHIFQGI
-132 VLSVSGMVINVIL
+132 VLSVSGMVINVVL

-167 GNGVF
+167 GNGIF

-195 LIPLAYIPVIFALIK
+195 LIPLAYAPILFALIK
-210 EKPEDVQA
+210 ERPEDVETKED
-218 NEKNYDGDEFKTAS
+218 NEAKNDFKAS
-232 IQTGFTL
+232 SIEGGFTL
-239 EQTLSSANFWF
+239 QETLISSNFWF

-270 LMLDGQGYSPQVS
+270 LMLDGEGYSPQIS

-311 KVLVGGVAMMLLG
+311 IVLVGGVAMMLAG
-324 SILLVSA
+324 SLLIVSS

-340 WIGLSL
+340 WIGLTL

-398 STQNYLTPFLVI
+398 STQSYLLPFLVI
-410 CGLLTVAL
+410 SALLVIAL
-418 VSSSMLKID
+418 ISSSMLKID
-427 DNAIEQSR
+427 DEAIEQNR

>member
-1 MKYKSFY
+1 MYSIIK
-8 LLIMNPNLQNP
+8 NPN
-19 QNYRWIILAVCF
+19 NYRWIILAVCF

-46 VFDRELLNYL
+46 VFDRELLDYL
-56 TEVTGE
+56 SEVTGE
-62 EVLRQDLKLKDAITL
+62 EVLRQELKLKDAITL
-77 WSTAVFAFL
+77 WSTAVFAFI

-92 RIGVRS
+92 RVGVRA
-98 LMMSGLLILSATFYF
+98 LMISGMFLLSATFYY
-113 YAQSDSLMDMY
+113 YAQSDSLTDMY
-124 IIHIFQGL
+124 IIHIFQGM
-132 VLSVSGMVINVIL
+132 VLSMSGMVINVVL

-167 GNGVF
+167 GNGIF

-180 TISDGDWRQVMMWLA
+180 TISDGDWRQVMIWLA
-195 LIPLAYIPVIFALIK
+195 LIPLAYIPVLFAFIK
-210 EKPEDVQA
+210 EKPEDVAVREDNQA
-218 NEKNYDGDEFKTAS
+218 KNDFKAS
-232 IQTGFTL
+232 SIEGGFTL
-239 EQTLSSANFWF
+239 QQTLRSANFWF

-270 LMLDGQGYSPQVS
+270 LMLDGEGYSRQIS

-311 KVLVGGVAMMLLG
+311 IVLVGGVAMMLLG
-324 SILLVSA
+324 SLLIVSS

-340 WIGLSL
+340 WIGLTL

-398 STQNYLTPFLVI
+398 STQNYLLPFLVI
-410 CGLLTVAL
+410 SALLVIAL
-418 VSSSMLKID
+418 ISSSMLKID
-427 DNAIEQSR
+427 DEAIEQSR

>member
-1 MKYKSFY
+1 MNSTIK
-8 LLIMNPNLQNP
+8 NPN
-19 QNYRWIILAVCF
+19 NYRWIILAVCF

-56 TEVTGE
+56 SEVTGGE
-62 EVLRQDLKLKDAITL
+62 ILRQELKLKDAITL
-77 WSTAVFAFL
+77 WSTAVFAFI

-92 RIGVRS
+92 RVGVRS
-98 LMMSGLLILSATFYF
+98 LMVSGMFLLSATFYF
-113 YAQSDSLMDMY
+113 YAKSDSLADMY
-124 IIHIFQGL
+124 IIHIFQGI
-132 VLSVSGMVINVIL
+132 VLSVSGMVINVVL

-167 GNGVF
+167 GNGIF

-195 LIPLAYIPVIFALIK
+195 LIPLAYAPILFALIK
-210 EKPEDVQA
+210 EKPEDVETKQD
-218 NEKNYDGDEFKTAS
+218 NEAKNDFKAS
-232 IQTGFTL
+232 SIEGGFTL
-239 EQTLSSANFWF
+239 QETLMSSNFWF

-270 LMLDGQGYSPQVS
+270 LMLDGEGYSPQIS

-311 KVLVGGVAMMLLG
+311 IVLVGGVAMMLAG
-324 SILLVSA
+324 SLLIVSS

-340 WIGLSL
+340 WIGLTL

-386 GLGPIITAVIYD
+386 GLGPIITAIIYD
-398 STQNYLTPFLVI
+398 STQSYLLPFLVI
-410 CGLLTVAL
+410 SALLVIAL
-418 VSSSMLKID
+418 ISSSMLKID
-427 DNAIEQSR
+427 DEAIEQSR

>member
-1 MKYKSFY
+1 MYSIIK
-8 LLIMNPNLQNP
+8 NPN
-19 QNYRWIILAVCF
+19 NYRWIILAVCF

-46 VFDRELLNYL
+46 VFDRELLDYL
-56 TEVTGE
+56 SEVTGE
-62 EVLRQDLKLKDAITL
+62 EVLRQELKLKDAITL
-77 WSTAVFAFL
+77 WSTAVFAFI

-92 RIGVRS
+92 RVGVRA
-98 LMMSGLLILSATFYF
+98 LMISGMFLLSATFYY
-113 YAQSDSLMDMY
+113 YAQSDSLTDMY
-124 IIHIFQGL
+124 IIHIFQGM
-132 VLSVSGMVINVIL
+132 VLSMSGMVINVVL

-167 GNGVF
+167 GNGIF

-180 TISDGDWRQVMMWLA
+180 TISDGDWRQVMIWLA
-195 LIPLAYIPVIFALIK
+195 LIPLAYIPVLFAFIK
-210 EKPEDVQA
+210 EKPEDVAVKEDNQA
-218 NEKNYDGDEFKTAS
+218 SNDFKAS
-232 IQTGFTL
+232 SIEGGFTL
-239 EQTLSSANFWF
+239 QQTLRSANFWF

-270 LMLDGQGYSPQVS
+270 LMLDGEGYSPQIS

-311 KVLVGGVAMMLLG
+311 IVLVGGVAMMLIG
-324 SILLVSA
+324 SLLIVSS

-340 WIGLSL
+340 WIGLTL

-398 STQNYLTPFLVI
+398 STQNYLLPFLVI
-410 CGLLTVAL
+410 SALLVIAL
-418 VSSSMLKID
+418 ISSSMLKID
-427 DNAIEQSR
+427 DKAIEQSR

>member
-1 MKYKSFY
+1 MNSTIK
-8 LLIMNPNLQNP
+8 NPN
-19 QNYRWIILAVCF
+19 NYRWIILAVCF

-56 TEVTGE
+56 SEVTGGE
-62 EVLRQDLKLKDAITL
+62 ILRQELKLKDAITL
-77 WSTAVFAFL
+77 WSTAVFAFI

-92 RIGVRS
+92 RVGVRS
-98 LMMSGLLILSATFYF
+98 LMVSGMFLLSATFYF
-113 YAQSDSLMDMY
+113 YAKSDSLADMY
-124 IIHIFQGL
+124 IIHIFQGI
-132 VLSVSGMVINVIL
+132 VLSVSGMVINVVL

-167 GNGVF
+167 GNGIF

-195 LIPLAYIPVIFALIK
+195 LIPLAYAPILLALIK
-210 EKPEDVQA
+210 EKPEDVETKED
-218 NEKNYDGDEFKTAS
+218 NEAKNDFKAS
-232 IQTGFTL
+232 SIEGGFTL
-239 EQTLSSANFWF
+239 QETLISSNFWF

-270 LMLDGQGYSPQVS
+270 LMLDGEGYSPQIS

-311 KVLVGGVAMMLLG
+311 IVLVGGVAMMLTG
-324 SILLVSA
+324 SLLIVSS

-340 WIGLSL
+340 WIGLTL

-398 STQNYLTPFLVI
+398 STQSYLLPFLVI
-410 CGLLTVAL
+410 SALLVIAL
-418 VSSSMLKID
+418 ISSSMLKID
-427 DNAIEQSR
+427 DEAIEQSR

>member
-1 MKYKSFY
+1 MYSIIK
-8 LLIMNPNLQNP
+8 NPN
-19 QNYRWIILAVCF
+19 NYRWIILAVCF

-46 VFDRELLNYL
+46 VFDRELLDYL
-56 TEVTGE
+56 SEVTGG
-62 EVLRQDLKLKDAITL
+62 EVLRQELKLKDAITL
-77 WSTAVFAFL
+77 WSTAVFAFI

-92 RIGVRS
+92 RVGVRA
-98 LMMSGLLILSATFYF
+98 LMISGMFLLSATFYF
-113 YAQSDSLMDMY
+113 YAQSDSLIDMY
-124 IIHIFQGL
+124 VIHIFQGM
-132 VLSVSGMVINVIL
+132 VLSMSGMVINVVL

-167 GNGVF
+167 GNGIF

-180 TISDGDWRQVMMWLA
+180 TISDGDWRQVMIWLA
-195 LIPLAYIPVIFALIK
+195 LIPLAYIPVLFAFIK
-210 EKPEDVQA
+210 EKPEDVAVKEDNQTS
-218 NEKNYDGDEFKTAS
+218 NDFKAS
-232 IQTGFTL
+232 SIEGGFTL
-239 EQTLSSANFWF
+239 QQTLRSANFWF

-270 LMLDGQGYSPQVS
+270 LMLDGEGYSPQIS

-311 KVLVGGVAMMLLG
+311 IVLVGGVAMMLLG
-324 SILLVSA
+324 SLLIVSS

-340 WIGLSL
+340 WIGLML

-398 STQNYLTPFLVI
+398 STQNYLLPFLVI
-410 CGLLTVAL
+410 SALLVIAL
-418 VSSSMLKID
+418 ISSSMLKID
-427 DNAIEQSR
+427 DKAIEQSR

>member
-1 MKYKSFY
+1 MNSTIK
-8 LLIMNPNLQNP
+8 NPN
-19 QNYRWIILAVCF
+19 NYRWIILAVCF

-56 TEVTGE
+56 SEVTGGE
-62 EVLRQDLKLKDAITL
+62 ILRQELKLKDAITL
-77 WSTAVFAFL
+77 WSTAVFAFI

-92 RIGVRS
+92 RVGVRS
-98 LMMSGLLILSATFYF
+98 LMVSGMFLLSATFYF
-113 YAQSDSLMDMY
+113 YAKSDSLADMY
-124 IIHIFQGL
+124 IIHIFQGI
-132 VLSVSGMVINVIL
+132 VLSVSGMVINVVL

-167 GNGVF
+167 GNGIF

-195 LIPLAYIPVIFALIK
+195 LIPLAYAPILFALIK
-210 EKPEDVQA
+210 EKPEDVET
-218 NEKNYDGDEFKTAS
+218 NEDNEAKNDFKAS
-232 IQTGFTL
+232 SIEGGFTL
-239 EQTLSSANFWF
+239 QETLMSSNFWF

-270 LMLDGQGYSPQVS
+270 LMLDGEGYSPQIS

-296 GKVISGKLAEMIGRK
+296 GKVISGKLAEIIGRK
-311 KVLVGGVAMMLLG
+311 IVLVGGVAMMLAG
-324 SILLVSA
+324 SLLIVSS

-340 WIGLSL
+340 WIGLTL

-398 STQNYLTPFLVI
+398 STQSYLLPFLVI
-410 CGLLTVAL
+410 SALLVIAL
-418 VSSSMLKID
+418 ISSSMLKID
-427 DNAIEQSR
+427 DEAIEQSR

>member
-1 MKYKSFY
+1 MYSMIK
-8 LLIMNPNLQNP
+8 NPN
-19 QNYRWIILAVCF
+19 NYRWIILAVCF

-46 VFDRELLNYL
+46 VFDRELLDYL
-56 TEVTGE
+56 SEVTGE
-62 EVLRQDLKLKDAITL
+62 EVLRQELKLKDAITL
-77 WSTAVFAFL
+77 WSTAVFAFI

-92 RIGVRS
+92 RIGVRA
-98 LMMSGLLILSATFYF
+98 LMISGMFLLSATFYY
-113 YAQSDSLMDMY
+113 YAQSDSLTDMY
-124 IIHIFQGL
+124 IIHIFQGM
-132 VLSVSGMVINVIL
+132 VLSMSGMVINVVL

-167 GNGVF
+167 GNGIF

-180 TISDGDWRQVMMWLA
+180 TISDGDWRQVMIWLA
-195 LIPLAYIPVIFALIK
+195 LIPLAYIPVLFAFIK
-210 EKPEDVQA
+210 EKPEDVAVKKDNQA
-218 NEKNYDGDEFKTAS
+218 SNDFKAS
-232 IQTGFTL
+232 SIEGGFTL
-239 EQTLSSANFWF
+239 QQTLRSANFWF

-270 LMLDGQGYSPQVS
+270 LMLDGEGYSPQIS

-311 KVLVGGVAMMLLG
+311 IVLVGGVAMMLLG
-324 SILLVSA
+324 SLLIVSS

-340 WIGLSL
+340 WIGLTL

-398 STQNYLTPFLVI
+398 STQNYLLPFLVI
-410 CGLLTVAL
+410 SALLVIAL
-418 VSSSMLKID
+418 ISSSMLKID
-427 DNAIEQSR
+427 DKAIEQSR

>member
-1 MKYKSFY
+1 MNSTIK
-8 LLIMNPNLQNP
+8 NPN
-19 QNYRWIILAVCF
+19 NYRWIILAVCF

-56 TEVTGE
+56 SEVTGGE
-62 EVLRQDLKLKDAITL
+62 ILRQELKLKDAITL
-77 WSTAVFAFL
+77 WSTAVFAFI

-92 RIGVRS
+92 RVGVRS
-98 LMMSGLLILSATFYF
+98 LMVSGMFLLSATFYF
-113 YAQSDSLMDMY
+113 YAKSDSLADMY
-124 IIHIFQGL
+124 IIHIFQGI
-132 VLSVSGMVINVIL
+132 VLSVSGMVINVVL

-167 GNGVF
+167 GNGIF

-195 LIPLAYIPVIFALIK
+195 LIPLAYAPILLALIK
-210 EKPEDVQA
+210 EKPEDVETKED
-218 NEKNYDGDEFKTAS
+218 NETKNDFKAS
-232 IQTGFTL
+232 SIEGGFTL
-239 EQTLSSANFWF
+239 QETLMSSNFWF

-270 LMLDGQGYSPQVS
+270 LMLDGEGYSPQIS

-311 KVLVGGVAMMLLG
+311 IVLVGGVAMMLAG
-324 SILLVSA
+324 SLLIVSS

-340 WIGLSL
+340 WIGLTL

-398 STQNYLTPFLVI
+398 STQSYLLPFLVI
-410 CGLLTVAL
+410 SALLVIAL
-418 VSSSMLKID
+418 ISSSMLKID
-427 DNAIEQSR
+427 DEAIEQSR

>member
-1 MKYKSFY
+1 MYS
-8 LLIMNPNLQNP
+8 LIKNPN
-19 QNYRWIILAVCF
+19 NYRWIILAVCF

-46 VFDRELLNYL
+46 VFDRELLDYL
-56 TEVTGE
+56 SEVTGD
-62 EVLRQDLKLKDAITL
+62 EVLRQELKLKDAITL
-77 WSTAVFAFL
+77 WSTAVFAFI

-92 RIGVRS
+92 RVGVRA
-98 LMMSGLLILSATFYF
+98 LMISGMFLLSATFYY
-113 YAQSDSLMDMY
+113 YAQSDSLTDMY
-124 IIHIFQGL
+124 IIHIFQGM
-132 VLSVSGMVINVIL
+132 VLSMSGMVINVVL

-167 GNGVF
+167 GNGIF

-180 TISDGDWRQVMMWLA
+180 TISDGDWRQVMIWLA
-195 LIPLAYIPVIFALIK
+195 LIPLAYIPILFAFIK
-210 EKPEDVQA
+210 EKPEDVAVKEDNQA
-218 NEKNYDGDEFKTAS
+218 SNDFKAS
-232 IQTGFTL
+232 SIEGGFTL
-239 EQTLSSANFWF
+239 QQTLRSANFWF

-270 LMLDGQGYSPQVS
+270 LMLDGEGYSPQIS

-311 KVLVGGVAMMLLG
+311 IVLVGGVAMMLLG
-324 SILLVSA
+324 SLLIVSS

-340 WIGLSL
+340 WIGLTL

-398 STQNYLTPFLVI
+398 STQNYLLPFLVI
-410 CGLLTVAL
+410 SALLVIAL
-418 VSSSMLKID
+418 ISSSMLKID
-427 DNAIEQSR
+427 DKAIEQSR

>member
-1 MKYKSFY
+1 MNSSIK
-8 LLIMNPNLQNP
+8 NPN
-19 QNYRWIILAVCF
+19 NYRWIILAVCF

-56 TEVTGE
+56 SEVTGGE
-62 EVLRQDLKLKDAITL
+62 ILRQELKLKDAITL
-77 WSTAVFAFL
+77 WSTAVFAFI

-92 RIGVRS
+92 RVGVRS
-98 LMMSGLLILSATFYF
+98 LMVSGMFLLSATFYF
-113 YAQSDSLMDMY
+113 YAKSDSLADMY
-124 IIHIFQGL
+124 IIHIFQGI
-132 VLSVSGMVINVIL
+132 VLSVSGMVINVVL

-167 GNGVF
+167 GNGIF

-195 LIPLAYIPVIFALIK
+195 LIPLAYAPILFALIK
-210 EKPEDVQA
+210 EKPEDVETKED
-218 NEKNYDGDEFKTAS
+218 NEAKNDFKAS
-232 IQTGFTL
+232 SIEGGFTL
-239 EQTLSSANFWF
+239 QETLMSSNFWF

-270 LMLDGQGYSPQVS
+270 LMLDGEGYSPQIS

-311 KVLVGGVAMMLLG
+311 IVLVGGVAMMLAG
-324 SILLVSA
+324 SLLIVSS

-340 WIGLSL
+340 WIGLTL

-398 STQNYLTPFLVI
+398 STQSYLLPFLVI
-410 CGLLTVAL
+410 SALLVIAL
-418 VSSSMLKID
+418 ISSSMLKID
-427 DNAIEQSR
+427 DEAIEQSR

>member
-1 MKYKSFY
+1 MNSTIK
-8 LLIMNPNLQNP
+8 NPN
-19 QNYRWIILAVCF
+19 NYRWIILAVCF

-56 TEVTGE
+56 SEVTGGE
-62 EVLRQDLKLKDAITL
+62 ILRQELKLKDAITL
-77 WSTAVFAFL
+77 WSTAVFAFI

-92 RIGVRS
+92 RVGVRS
-98 LMMSGLLILSATFYF
+98 LMVSGMFLLSATFYF
-113 YAQSDSLMDMY
+113 YAKSDSLADMY
-124 IIHIFQGL
+124 IIHIFQGI
-132 VLSVSGMVINVIL
+132 VLSVSGMVINVVL

-167 GNGVF
+167 GNGIF

-195 LIPLAYIPVIFALIK
+195 LIPLAYAPILFALIK
-210 EKPEDVQA
+210 EKPEDVKTKED
-218 NEKNYDGDEFKTAS
+218 NEAKNDFKAS
-232 IQTGFTL
+232 SIEGGFTL
-239 EQTLSSANFWF
+239 QETLMSSNFWF

-270 LMLDGQGYSPQVS
+270 LMLDGEGYSPQIS

-311 KVLVGGVAMMLLG
+311 IVLVGGVAMMLAG
-324 SILLVSA
+324 SLLIVSS

-340 WIGLSL
+340 WIGLTL

-398 STQNYLTPFLVI
+398 STQNYLLPFLVI
-410 CGLLTVAL
+410 SALLVIAL
-418 VSSSMLKID
+418 ISSSMLKID
-427 DNAIEQSR
+427 DKAIEQSR

>member
-1 MKYKSFY
+1 MYSIIK
-8 LLIMNPNLQNP
+8 NPN
-19 QNYRWIILAVCF
+19 NYRWIILAVCF

-46 VFDRELLNYL
+46 VFDRELLDYL
-56 TEVTGE
+56 SEVTGE
-62 EVLRQDLKLKDAITL
+62 EVLRQELKLKDAITL
-77 WSTAVFAFL
+77 WSTAVFAFI

-92 RIGVRS
+92 RVGVRA
-98 LMMSGLLILSATFYF
+98 LMISGMFLLSATFYY
-113 YAQSDSLMDMY
+113 YAQSDSLTDMY
-124 IIHIFQGL
+124 IIHIFQGM
-132 VLSVSGMVINVIL
+132 VLSMSGMVINVVL

-167 GNGVF
+167 GNGIF

-180 TISDGDWRQVMMWLA
+180 TISDGDWRQVMIWLA
-195 LIPLAYIPVIFALIK
+195 LIPLAYIPVLFAFIK
-210 EKPEDVQA
+210 EKPEDVAVKEDNQA
-218 NEKNYDGDEFKTAS
+218 SNDFKAS
-232 IQTGFTL
+232 SIEGGFTL
-239 EQTLSSANFWF
+239 QQTLVSANFWF

-270 LMLDGQGYSPQVS
+270 LMLDGEGYSPQIS

-311 KVLVGGVAMMLLG
+311 IVLVGGVAMMLLG
-324 SILLVSA
+324 SLLIVSS

-340 WIGLSL
+340 WIGLTL

-398 STQNYLTPFLVI
+398 STQNYLLPFLVI
-410 CGLLTVAL
+410 SALLVIAL
-418 VSSSMLKID
+418 ISSSMLKID
-427 DNAIEQSR
+427 DKAIEQSR

>member
-1 MKYKSFY
+1 MYSMIK
-8 LLIMNPNLQNP
+8 NPN
-19 QNYRWIILAVCF
+19 NYRWIILAVCF

-46 VFDRELLNYL
+46 VFDRELLDYL
-56 TEVTGE
+56 SEVTGE
-62 EVLRQDLKLKDAITL
+62 EVLRQELKLKDAITL
-77 WSTAVFAFL
+77 WSTAVFAFI

-92 RIGVRS
+92 RVGVRA
-98 LMMSGLLILSATFYF
+98 LMISGMFLLSATFYY
-113 YAQSDSLMDMY
+113 YAQSDSLTDMY
-124 IIHIFQGL
+124 IIHIFQGM
-132 VLSVSGMVINVIL
+132 VLSMSGMVINVVL

-167 GNGVF
+167 GNGIF

-180 TISDGDWRQVMMWLA
+180 TISDGDWRQVMIWLA
-195 LIPLAYIPVIFALIK
+195 LIPLAYIPVLFAFIK
-210 EKPEDVQA
+210 EKPEDVAVREDNQT
-218 NEKNYDGDEFKTAS
+218 NNDFKAS
-232 IQTGFTL
+232 SIEGGFTL
-239 EQTLSSANFWF
+239 QQTLRSANFWF

-270 LMLDGQGYSPQVS
+270 LMLDGEGYSPQIS

-311 KVLVGGVAMMLLG
+311 IVLVGGVAMMLLG
-324 SILLVSA
+324 SLLIVSS

-340 WIGLSL
+340 WIGLTL

-398 STQNYLTPFLVI
+398 STQNYLLPFLVI
-410 CGLLTVAL
+410 SALLVIAL
-418 VSSSMLKID
+418 ISSSMLKID
-427 DNAIEQSR
+427 DEAIEQSR

>member
-1 MKYKSFY
+1 MNSTIK
-8 LLIMNPNLQNP
+8 NPN
-19 QNYRWIILAVCF
+19 NYRWIILAVCF

-56 TEVTGE
+56 SEVTGGE
-62 EVLRQDLKLKDAITL
+62 ILRQELKLKDAITL
-77 WSTAVFAFL
+77 WSTAVFAFI

-92 RIGVRS
+92 RVGVRS
-98 LMMSGLLILSATFYF
+98 LMVSGMFLLSATFYF
-113 YAQSDSLMDMY
+113 YAKSDSLADMY
-124 IIHIFQGL
+124 IIHIFQGI
-132 VLSVSGMVINVIL
+132 VLSVSGMVINVVL

-167 GNGVF
+167 GNGIF

-195 LIPLAYIPVIFALIK
+195 LIPLAYAPILFALIK
-210 EKPEDVQA
+210 EKPEDVET
-218 NEKNYDGDEFKTAS
+218 NEDNEAKNDFKAS
-232 IQTGFTL
+232 SIEGGFTL
-239 EQTLSSANFWF
+239 QQTLMSSNFWF

-270 LMLDGQGYSPQVS
+270 LMLDGEGYSPQIS

-311 KVLVGGVAMMLLG
+311 IVLVGGVAMMLAG
-324 SILLVSA
+324 SLLIVSS

-340 WIGLSL
+340 WIGLTL

-398 STQNYLTPFLVI
+398 STQSYLLPFLVI
-410 CGLLTVAL
+410 SALLVIAL
-418 VSSSMLKID
+418 ISSSMLKID
-427 DNAIEQSR
+427 DEAIEQSR

>member
-56 TEVTGE
+56 SEVTGE
-62 EVLRQDLKLKDAITL
+62 EILRQDLKLKDAITL

-92 RIGVRS
+92 RIGVRA
-98 LMMSGLLILSATFYF
+98 LMMTGLFILSATFYF
-113 YAQSDSLMDMY
+113 YAKSDSLFDMY
-124 IIHIFQGL
+124 IIHIFQGM
-132 VLSVSGMVINVIL
+132 VLSMSGMVINVIL

-167 GNGVF
+167 GNGLF

-195 LIPLAYIPVIFALIK
+195 LIPLAYIPVIFAFIK
-210 EKPEDVQA
+210 EKPEDLKIEE
-218 NEKNYDGDEFKTAS
+218 NNYTGDEVKTAN

-270 LMLDGQGYSPQVS
+270 LMLDGEGYSPQVS

-324 SILLVSA
+324 SVLLVSA

-365 FGLIAIGKI
+365 FGLVAIGKI

>member
-1 MKYKSFY
+1 MNSTIK
-8 LLIMNPNLQNP
+8 NPN
-19 QNYRWIILAVCF
+19 NYRWIILAVCF

-56 TEVTGE
+56 SEVTGGE
-62 EVLRQDLKLKDAITL
+62 ILRQELKLKDAITL
-77 WSTAVFAFL
+77 WSTAVFAFI

-92 RIGVRS
+92 RVGVRS
-98 LMMSGLLILSATFYF
+98 LMVSGMFLLSATFYF
-113 YAQSDSLMDMY
+113 YAKSDSLADMY
-124 IIHIFQGL
+124 IIHIFQGI
-132 VLSVSGMVINVIL
+132 VLSMSGMVINVVL

-167 GNGVF
+167 GNGIF

-195 LIPLAYIPVIFALIK
+195 LIPLAYAPILFALIK
-210 EKPEDVQA
+210 EKPEDVETKED
-218 NEKNYDGDEFKTAS
+218 NEAKNDFKAS
-232 IQTGFTL
+232 SIEGGFTL
-239 EQTLSSANFWF
+239 QQTLMSANFWF

-270 LMLDGQGYSPQVS
+270 LMLDGEGYSPQIS

-311 KVLVGGVAMMLLG
+311 IVLVGGVAMMLAG
-324 SILLVSA
+324 SLLIVSS

-340 WIGLSL
+340 WIGLTL

-398 STQNYLTPFLVI
+398 STQNYLMPFLVI
-410 CGLLTVAL
+410 SALLVIAL
-418 VSSSMLKID
+418 ISSSMLKID
-427 DNAIEQSR
+427 DEAIEQNR